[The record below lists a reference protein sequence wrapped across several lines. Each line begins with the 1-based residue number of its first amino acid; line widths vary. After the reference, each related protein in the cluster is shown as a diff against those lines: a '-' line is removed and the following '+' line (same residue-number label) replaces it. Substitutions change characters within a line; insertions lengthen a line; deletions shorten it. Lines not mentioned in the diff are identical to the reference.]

1 MRILVLGGTG
11 MLGHKVFQHLSL
23 LHSDIWVT
31 LQGSLDLPCIARTKL
46 FESGRVIEN
55 FDAADVCLVRQVLNE
70 CRPDVVVNCIG
81 MIKQRSDARAAVPS
95 ILLNSLL
102 PHILAEECQAWGGR
116 VIHFSTDCVF
126 SGRTGNYREEDLSD
140 AEDLYGKSKY
150 LGEVAT
156 ANAVTLRTSFIGR
169 ELFHCRSLL
178 EWFLSQNGKTVRGY
192 TRALYSGVTTNHMSE
207 VVARLIDRPDI
218 SGLYHLTSG
227 TISKFDLLRL
237 IRDRFQ
243 LDIDI
248 VPYEEFVC
256 DRSMVGDKFR
266 EVSGYRCPAWPEL
279 IDQLAADPTPYHH
292 WRANEAISR

>member
-31 LQGSLDLPCIARTKL
+31 LQGSLNLPCIAHTKL
-46 FESGRVIEN
+46 FQSGRVIEN

-81 MIKQRSDARAAVPS
+81 VIKQRSDARAAVPS

-156 ANAVTLRTSFIGR
+156 PNAVTLRSSFIGR

-207 VVARLIDRPDI
+207 VVARLIERPDI

-237 IRDRFQ
+237 IRDRFK

-248 VPYEEFVC
+248 VPYEEFDC
-256 DRSMVGDKFR
+256 DRSMVGEKFR

-279 IDQLAADPTPYHH
+279 IDQLAADPTPYDH
-292 WRANEAISR
+292 WRVNEAISR